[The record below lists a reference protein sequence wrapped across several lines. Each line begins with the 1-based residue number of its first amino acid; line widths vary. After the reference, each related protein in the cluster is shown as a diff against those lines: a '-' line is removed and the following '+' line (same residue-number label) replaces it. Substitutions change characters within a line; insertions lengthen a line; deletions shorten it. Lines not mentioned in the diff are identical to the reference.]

1 MYKYILFDLDGT
13 ILDSFEGVSNSVRYS
28 LEKMNRNTD
37 IEYIRFLGPPLK
49 DSYMKYCFMSE
60 QEADLAVEFYR
71 ERYKTIGL
79 FEGSLYDGIVELLT
93 KLSKKYTLVLA
104 TSKPY
109 EFAKILLDHYDISKY
124 FTDVIGASFDDKLS
138 EKVDIIR
145 FALEKLGGD
154 KSEYLMVGD
163 RLLDTD
169 GAVENG
175 IDALGVLY
183 GYGDK
188 SEHEKAVF
196 TADSIKDVA
205 LFLGV

>member
-1 MYKYILFDLDGT
+1 MYTHILFDLDGT
-13 ILDSFEGVSNSVRYS
+13 ILDSFEGVSNCVRYS
-28 LEKMNRNTD
+28 LEKMNKNTD

-49 DSYMKYCFMSE
+49 DSYMKHCFMSE
-60 QEADLAVEFYR
+60 EEAERAVEFYR
-71 ERYKTIGL
+71 ERYSKIGL
-79 FEGSLYDGIVELLT
+79 FEGSIYDGIRELLQ
-93 KLSKKYTLVLA
+93 KLSKKYTLILA

-109 EFAKILLDHYDISKY
+109 EFAKILLNHYDISKY

-145 FALEKLGGD
+145 FTLEKLGGD
-154 KSEYLMVGD
+154 KSGYLMVGD
-163 RLLDTD
+163 RLLDTE
-169 GAVENG
+169 GAVLNG
-175 IDALGVLY
+175 IDAVGVLY

-196 TADSIKDVA
+196 TADSVKDLA